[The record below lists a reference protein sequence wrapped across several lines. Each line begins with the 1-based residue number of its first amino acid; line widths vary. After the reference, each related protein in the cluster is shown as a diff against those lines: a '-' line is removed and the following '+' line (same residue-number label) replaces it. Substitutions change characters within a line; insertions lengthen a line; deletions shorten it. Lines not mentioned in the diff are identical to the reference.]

1 MSRKIPTVAV
11 VGRTNVG
18 KSTLF
23 NMMAGRRISIVE
35 DTPGVTRDRSYAI
48 IKRYGFPFTLI
59 DTGGLAGEQDAR
71 LEDSVIT
78 QTKIAIEEADLV
90 LAIVDGIDGIHPIDK
105 EVSDL
110 LRKSKKPVLWV
121 VNKCEKPSSAEEATQ
136 FYALGIERYLCV
148 SAAHKIGMDE
158 LGKAIKAALPEKLV
172 QPNREAAPDSKIR
185 VAVLGRPN
193 VGKSS
198 IINRILGEERLVSSP
213 IPGTTRDAI
222 DIELTR
228 DGKEYVIVDTAG
240 LRKKGK
246 IEPDSI
252 ERMSTLRSLKAL
264 AECDVA
270 VLVIDGSEGPPS
282 EQEAKIAGLAHE
294 RGRGLIIVVNKW
306 DIVEKDHTTVKGFTD
321 AIYEALKFGR
331 YAPILYVSALT
342 GRRCPSILETV
353 QKVYEESTKRLPTS
367 EVNKIFDRAFTRKP
381 PPVHR
386 GQPVKLYFATQSE
399 VQPPTFVMF
408 VNNPS
413 RLNFSYERYLK
424 NVLRD
429 QHPFEGTDVKIVLRK
444 RTSKETGSE
453 DEK

>member
-1 MSRKIPTVAV
+1 MSRKIPTVAI

-23 NMMAGRRISIVE
+23 NTLTGRRISIVE
-35 DTPGVTRDRSYAI
+35 DTPGVTRDRSYAV
-48 IKRYGFPFTLI
+48 IKRFGFPFTLI

-71 LEDSVIT
+71 LEDSVIA

-90 LAIVDGIDGIHPIDK
+90 MAVVDALDGVHPIDH

-110 LRKSKKPVLWV
+110 LRKSKKTVLWV
-121 VNKCEKPSSAEEATQ
+121 VNKCEKPNSADEATQ
-136 FYALGIERYLCV
+136 FYALGIENYVCV

-158 LGKAIKAALPEKLV
+158 LGAAIKAGLPAKLV
-172 QPNREAAPDSKIR
+172 QPNREAEPDSKIR

-198 IINRILGEERLVSSP
+198 IINKILGEERLVASP
-213 IPGTTRDAI
+213 IAGTTRDAI

-228 DGKEYVIVDTAG
+228 DGKDYVIVDTAG
-240 LRKKGK
+240 LRKKAK

-252 ERMSTLRSLKAL
+252 ERMSTLRALKAL

-270 VLVIDGSEGPPS
+270 VLVIDASEGLPS
-282 EQEAKIAGLAHE
+282 EQEARIAGLAHE
-294 RGRGLIIVVNKW
+294 RGRGLIVVINKW
-306 DIVEKDHTTVKGFTD
+306 DLVEKDHRSVKQYTD
-321 AIYEALKFGR
+321 AVYEILKFGR
-331 YAPILYVSALT
+331 YAPILFVSALT

-353 QKVYEESTKRLPTS
+353 QKVYEESTKRIPTS
-367 EVNKIFDRAFTRKP
+367 EVNKIFERAFTRKP

-386 GQPVKLYFATQSE
+386 GQPVKLYFVTQSE
-399 VQPPTFVMF
+399 VQPPTFVLF

-429 QHPFEGTDVKIVLRK
+429 HYAFEGTDVKIVLRK
-444 RTSKETGSE
+444 RTSKEKG
-453 DEK
+453 DEAE